1 MLAAWAWAG
10 LLAGCAEL
18 GRDPYSPWRDI
29 KAAASFL
36 EAPGLAGPGGT
47 TRRARYNVRE
57 RQEWWTW
64 NGGQLRAVELNP
76 GRYFRAAFDDRE
88 LLEAGWREWDYLIEI
103 GFVPDAGAIARLRD
117 SRAWALRVMTGR
129 SIDGDVV
136 CAYGVRLIG
145 DVPGAPPLGAH
156 PSRGYVH
163 GYHCA
168 LAQKQAADTVAAHL
182 LALFD
187 GLGPRRD

>member
-1 MLAAWAWAG
+1 MRLGTLGALTPLMLS
-10 LLAGCAEL
+10 LLALPGCEF
-18 GRDPYSPWRDI
+18 GD
-29 KAAASFL
+29 
-36 EAPGLAGPGGT
+36 GG
-47 TRRARYNVRE
+47 
-57 RQEWWTW
+57 
-64 NGGQLRAVELNP
+64 GVELKTS
-76 GRYFRAAFDDRE
+76 GGHI
-88 LLEAGWREWDYLIEI
+88 L
-103 GFVPDAGAIARLRD
+103 D